1 MDYTPDYNDLYSA
14 YEDKQE
20 RMLAKF
26 PKCAYC
32 GEPITDEYCF
42 NIAGDIICESC
53 LNEHFR
59 KPIENYMED

>member
-26 PKCAYC
+26 PKCDYC
-32 GEPITDEYCF
+32 GEPITDDYCY
-42 NIAGDIICESC
+42 NIDGDIICE
-53 LNEHFR
+53 
-59 KPIENYMED
+59 